1 MTTRVI
7 VAATALCAALLPGL
21 SAQAGEQA
29 PHSAGAYI
37 RAVGQLKVGDAV
49 PAFRAKDI
57 YGAEVCLQ
65 DLLASGRKPLLAF
78 WSVYCKA
85 CVDKFNAMVTVQ
97 SRFADRGIAM
107 ISVNTDGEY
116 QKPEQE
122 IRDFIADYEK
132 KNAVKINF
140 PVLYDERNWL
150 PQNLKVEFLPT
161 IISVDPRGRVAGF
174 YQKFD
179 EANEAEIVAGIEG
192 LARELLALYPAGVP
206 AAAPGVAPC
215 PENK

>member
-1 MTTRVI
+1 MTRVI
-7 VAATALCAALLPGL
+7 VAAMALCTALLPGL
-21 SAQAGEQA
+21 PARAAEQA

-37 RAVGQLKVGDAV
+37 RAIGQIRVGDPV

-78 WSVYCKA
+78 WSVFCKA
-85 CVDKFNAMVTVQ
+85 CVEKFNALVSVQ
-97 SRFADRGIAM
+97 SRYADRGIAV

-116 QKPEQE
+116 QKSEQA
-122 IRDFIADYEK
+122 IRDFVADYEK
-132 KNAVKINF
+132 QNAIKINF

-150 PQNLKVEFLPT
+150 PQALMIEFLPT
-161 IISVDPRGRVAGF
+161 IISVDPRGRIAGF

-192 LARELLALYPAGVP
+192 LAKELLALYPPGAP
-206 AAAPGVAPC
+206 AAATGTAPC
-215 PENK
+215 PDKK